1 MFVKVTRS
9 GPRRYLQIV
18 EAFRD
23 PDSGRPKQRH
33 IANLGRL
40 EQLTEADLDGIIN
53 GLLRATERPTLET
66 LSAGLDADNTQFGP
80 ALELGDIW
88 AITQIWQQLKFAQTI
103 ARAVRGRRRIDVEQ
117 LVRVM
122 VINRLSDPRSK
133 LGVLRWLETVYLPGI
148 DREQVTHQNL
158 LDLMW
163 LKQTQIHHGIE
174 KRTGRSHKP

>member
-40 EQLTEADLDGIIN
+40 EQLTETDLDGIIN
-53 GLLRATERPTLET
+53 GLLRVTERPSLEA
-66 LSAGLDADNTQFGP
+66 LSGGVDADNTRFAP
-80 ALELGDIW
+80 ALELGDVW

-103 ARAVRGRRRIDVEQ
+103 ARAVRGA
-117 LVRVM
+117 
-122 VINRLSDPRSK
+122 SAS
-133 LGVLRWLETVYLPGI
+133 
-148 DREQVTHQNL
+148 
-158 LDLMW
+158 MW
-163 LKQTQIHHGIE
+163 SSWYG
-174 KRTGRSHKP
+174 